1 LSGTAEAGATV
12 TIKDGTSTLGTA
24 TADSSGNWNFT
35 PGTDLLNGS
44 HSFTA
49 TATDV
54 AGNIGSASSAYSYN
68 LDATAPAVNSIAIT
82 AANGAQNSTLNA
94 GDTVSVSVSMSEV
107 VTVSGTPQ
115 LALNIGGTTVQASYA
130 SGSGSNQLVFTYTIQ
145 AGQTDANGISIN
157 SNALTLNG
165 GTIRDAA
172 GNDAALSS
180 TAVTDNGSYKVD
192 TTAPNAPTISSITDD
207 VPAQTGAIAN
217 GGLSN
222 DARPTLNGTAEAGAT
237 VTIKDGTSTLGTA
250 TANASGNWN
259 FTPAADLSNG
269 SHSFTATATD
279 AAGNTGSA
287 SSAYSYNLDATAPV
301 APSAPDL
308 VNASDSGS
316 SDTDNLTNITTP
328 TFTGT
333 AESGS
338 TVTIYSD
345 GVAVGTGTATGGTYT
360 IAATTALTTGTHSIT
375 AKATDGAGNT
385 SVASSGLSVKVDAT
399 APTVNNIVVSGDGTV
414 ENGDEQNFTVSGTVS
429 DASDGSVVVEIY
441 NGTTLL
447 GSVDGTYSSGAF
459 AVNVTGLTLP
469 ANGSYSV
476 KVAATDAAGNAM
488 GSPAPQNFT
497 STACFMPGTLIA
509 TPDGERAIET
519 LAIGDIVSTHDGGA
533 APIRWI
539 GRNTVSMVFADKL
552 RTLPIRVMAGA
563 LGENVPARDLLVS
576 PDHALLVGGVLV
588 QAGALVNDVTI
599 LRETNVPSTFVYY
612 HVELADH
619 ALILAEGAPAET
631 FIDNVDR
638 MAFDNWEEHE
648 RLYGAAPG
656 LVEMDLPR
664 AKAARQVPQHVRA
677 IIGDRAVV
685 LGGGI
690 QFAA

>member
-1 LSGTAEAGATV
+1 MAYNLTSISVGSISTDSGAADFITNDNTLTISGTTVGNGSGSQTLSIYLTGPGFSGETFVGTVSVTSGSPSWSYDLTTSSVAAAKLLADGNYTIKVTGDGKTATHALTIDTTAPTKPVITSITDDVGSQTGTVSSGGSSDDTKPTLTGTADANAVV
-12 TIKDGTSTLGTA
+12 TIKDGTT
-24 TADSSGNWNFT
+24 
-35 PGTDLLNGS
+35 
-44 HSFTA
+44 
-49 TATDV
+49 
-54 AGNIGSASSAYSYN
+54 
-68 LDATAPAVNSIAIT
+68 
-82 AANGAQNSTLNA
+82 
-94 GDTVSVSVSMSEV
+94 
-107 VTVSGTPQ
+107 
-115 LALNIGGTTVQASYA
+115 
-130 SGSGSNQLVFTYTIQ
+130 
-145 AGQTDANGISIN
+145 
-157 SNALTLNG
+157 
-165 GTIRDAA
+165 
-172 GNDAALSS
+172 
-180 TAVTDNGSYKVD
+180 
-192 TTAPNAPTISSITDD
+192 
-207 VPAQTGAIAN
+207 
-217 GGLSN
+217 
-222 DARPTLNGTAEAGAT
+222 
-237 VTIKDGTSTLGTA
+237 TLGTA
-250 TANASGNWN
+250 TANASGAWT
-259 FTPAADLSNG
+259 FTPSTALSEG
-269 SHSFTATATD
+269 GHSFTATVTDTATN
-279 AAGNTGSA
+279 AAVST
-287 SSAYSYNLDATAPV
+287 AYTLTVDATPPA
-301 APSAPDL
+301 APSTPDL
-308 VNASDSGS
+308 LSASDSGS
-316 SDTDNLTNITTP
+316 SNTDNLTNVTTP

-345 GVAVGTGTATGGTYT
+345 GVAVGTGTATNGAYS

-375 AKATDGAGNT
+375 AKATDAAGNT
-385 SVASSGLSVKVDAT
+385 SAASSGLSVKIDAT
-399 APTVNNIVVSGDGTV
+399 TPTVSNIIVSGDGIV
-414 ENGDEQNFTVSGTVS
+414 QNGDEHNFTVSGTVS
-429 DASDGSVVVEIY
+429 DASNGSVVVQVY

-447 GSVDGTYSSGAF
+447 GSVNGAYASGAF
-459 AVNVTGLTLP
+459 AVNMTGLTLP

-476 KVAATDAAGNAM
+476 KVTATDAAGNAM
-488 GSPAPQNFT
+488 ASPATQNFT

-509 TPDGERAIET
+509 TPDGERAIER
-519 LAIGDIVSTHDGGA
+519 LAIGDMVSTHDGGA

-552 RTLPIRVMAGA
+552 RTLPIRVVAGA

-588 QAGALVNDVTI
+588 QAGALVNDITI

-664 AKAARQVPQHVRA
+664 AKASRQVPQQVRA